1 MSEPVA
7 VGLVGAGPWAEI
19 MHAPVLAAGPE
30 TRLAG
35 VWARRYEQSSAL
47 AARHGVPAFAEYEEL
62 LAACEAVAFSV
73 PPDVQAAM
81 GVRAAEAGRAL
92 LLDKPIGITLDQA
105 EELVAAVDRAGVV
118 TQVVL
123 SNRYRPEVR
132 AFLAGVA
139 AGPPPVAGRGCII
152 TGAFLDGPFATPWRQ
167 RYGALHDLGPHA
179 FDLIDAALGTI
190 TEVDAVGDPRAVV
203 LVTCRHETGAVSQL
217 ALSGAVPMA
226 SGQSVLELY
235 GPDGAKTLNLVDTD
249 SAAGF
254 ATARAEFAAA
264 VRTGTPHPLDVHRAL
279 HLQRLIDR
287 ALTAAGAAPAPA

>member
-35 VWARRYEQSSAL
+35 IWARRYEQSSAL
-47 AARHGVPAFAEYEEL
+47 AARHGVPAFADYEEL

-81 GVRAAEAGRAL
+81 GARAAAAGRAL
-92 LLDKPIGITLDQA
+92 LLDKPIGLTLEQA
-105 EELVAAVDRAGVV
+105 EELAAAVDRAGVV

-123 SNRYRPEVR
+123 SNRYRPQVR
-132 AFLAGVA
+132 EYLATVA
-139 AGPPPVAGRGCII
+139 AGPAPVAGRGCIV
-152 TGAFLDGPFATPWRQ
+152 TGAFLDGPFATPWRVE
-167 RYGALHDLGPHA
+167 YGALHDLGPHA

-190 TEVDAVGDPRAVV
+190 TEVSAAGDPRGVV
-203 LVTCRHETGAVSQL
+203 QVSCRHEGGAVSQL
-217 ALSGAVPMA
+217 TLSGAVPMPA
-226 SGQSVLELY
+226 GRSLFEVY
-235 GPDGAKTLNLVDTD
+235 GPDGAKVIDLGETD

-254 ATARAEFAAA
+254 ATARSEFAAA
-264 VRTGTPHPLDVHRAL
+264 VRAGTPHPLDVHRAL
-279 HLQRLIDR
+279 HLQRLIDQ
-287 ALTAAGAAPAPA
+287 ALNSLGAAPARG

>member
-1 MSEPVA
+1 MSGALA

-30 TRLAG
+30 TRLVG

-47 AARHGVPAFAEYEEL
+47 AARHGVVAFAEYEEL
-62 LAACEAVAFSV
+62 LDACEAVAFSV
-73 PPDVQAAM
+73 PPDVQAEM
-81 GVRAAEAGRAL
+81 GVRAAEAGKAL

-105 EELVAAVDRAGVV
+105 EKLAAAVDRAGVV

-132 AFLAGVA
+132 EFLATVA
-139 AGPPPVAGRGCII
+139 AGPAPFAGRGCII

-179 FDLIDAALGTI
+179 FDLIDAALGRI
-190 TEVDAVGDPRAVV
+190 TEVDAVGDPLKVV
-203 LVTCRHETGAVSQL
+203 LVTCRHETGAVSQV
-217 ALSGAVPMA
+217 ALSGSVPTTG
-226 SGQSVLELY
+226 GQSVLELY
-235 GPDGAKTLNLVDTD
+235 GPDGMRVLDLVATD

-264 VRTGTPHPLDVHRAL
+264 VRSGTPHQLDVHRAL
-279 HLQRLIDR
+279 HLQRLIDQ
-287 ALTAAGAAPAPA
+287 ALTAVGAAPVRA